1 MRKEKKPME
10 DLLIQA
16 LKLASEGGAE
26 ILDLLD
32 RLIESTEEHDDE
44 SMTIDPEIVY
54 EARNFL
60 AEFRD
65 EERSEWL
72 N

>member
-1 MRKEKKPME
+1 MQKEKKPVE
-10 DLLIQA
+10 DLLMQA
-16 LKLASEGGAE
+16 LKLAADGGAE

-32 RLIESTEEHDDE
+32 RLIESTEEHEDN
-44 SMTIDPEIVY
+44 SMTIDREIVY

-60 AEFRD
+60 AEFKG
-65 EERSEWL
+65 EGHGEWL